1 MPSLKIKQMDD
12 RIATAGIHLGGT
24 AARRKLEPGEVLAFA
39 EDDPLFIALN
49 DSPLTELTMAPA
61 TRPLDYPNY
70 RIAKLCSPTFRS
82 RGPDE
87 DIEVDKAN
95 ALVAD
100 LMASGEPIQV
110 DADPFTG
117 TAESPATRAPDVPVN
132 RETMPLAP
140 PAPDPAAAAPAD
152 DPAPSAEPESPA
164 AQEPAPEPEVE
175 TPANPRAARRAAA
188 EAAASEENTT

>member
-1 MPSLKIKQMDD
+1 MPNIKIKQMDD

-24 AARRKLEPGEVLAFA
+24 AARRKIEPGEVLAFA

-49 DSPLTELTMAPA
+49 DLKLTELTMEPA

-70 RIAKLCSPTFRS
+70 RIARLCSPTFRS

-117 TAESPATRAPDVPVN
+117 TAENPSTSLDSGPVN

-140 PAPDPAAAAPAD
+140 PAPGPVDTAPAD
-152 DPAPSAEPESPA
+152 DTAPSAKPESPA
-164 AQEPAPEPEVE
+164 ALEPAPETEA
-175 TPANPRAARRAAA
+175 PANPRAARRAAA
-188 EAAASEENTT
+188 EAVASEENTT